1 MLESLGEGLALGLAT
16 GTACLASCGPV
27 YAAYLMSEERR
38 GWQPLRV
45 ILLLNL
51 GRFVAY
57 VAFGAAMGLLGGYIP
72 VSVRMPL
79 AYAGYLLFSVYLIV
93 SVARIQRAC
102 SGCGVSRFMRIT
114 RSPLLLGILTG
125 FSLCPAFLIA
135 ITGAFETSGALAGAL
150 LFTGF
155 FAGTTVYM
163 LPFALFGLLTKVR
176 WITTAARFLA
186 VAVAVYFGVVGVRGL
201 AAELLGGGPGTVEI
215 PGEGASGE
223 GASGET
229 EIFTVTEADTVYVLH
244 FPADTSDHGS
254 EMAGFLERRHG
265 WPPVRLLSAD
275 SGGWRRR
282 LEQLPPRAAVIA
294 PLWVDSAGAGPV
306 WRDSLR
312 MRLDSAGARV
322 LALEYVPWCSATP
335 ELLVAFLERYSFR
348 TPADGGFVFAV
359 ANPEDASEC
368 ATCPLQ

>member
-27 YAAYLMSEERR
+27 YATYLMSEERR

-93 SVARIQRAC
+93 SVARVHRAC

-125 FSLCPAFLIA
+125 FSICPAFLIA

-201 AAELLGGGPGTVEI
+201 AAELLGGGAGTVET
-215 PGEGASGE
+215 PGQEVSGE
-223 GASGET
+223 S
-229 EIFTVTEADTVYVLH
+229 EIFTITEADTVYVLH
-244 FPADTSDHGS
+244 FPADTADRGF
-254 EMAGFLERRHG
+254 EMAGFLDQRRG
-265 WPPVRLLSAD
+265 WPPVRLLGTDSA
-275 SGGWRRR
+275 GWRRS
-282 LEQLPPRAAVIA
+282 LEQLAPRAAVIA
-294 PLWVDSAGAGPV
+294 PLWVDSAGAGPA

-348 TPADGGFVFAV
+348 TSADGGFVFAV
-359 ANPEDASEC
+359 ANPEDASDC
-368 ATCPLQ
+368 ATCPLAQ

>member
-1 MLESLGEGLALGLAT
+1 MLESLSEGLALGLAT

-27 YAAYLMSEERR
+27 YATYLMSEERR

-45 ILLLNL
+45 IFLLSL

-57 VAFGAAMGLLGGYIP
+57 AGFGAAIGLLGGYISI
-72 VSVRMPL
+72 SVRMPL

-93 SVARIQRAC
+93 SVARIHRAC

-114 RSPLLLGILTG
+114 RSPFLLGILTG
-125 FSLCPAFLIA
+125 FSICPSFLMA
-135 ITGAFETSGALAGAL
+135 ITGAFEASGALAGAL

-163 LPFALFGLLTKVR
+163 LPFALFGMLTKLR

-201 AAELLGGGPGTVEI
+201 AAELFGGGGGTMETA
-215 PGEGASGE
+215 GEG
-223 GASGET
+223 GASEET
-229 EIFTVTEADTVYVLH
+229 EIFTITEADTVYVLH
-244 FPADTSDHGS
+244 FPADTTDRGF
-254 EMAGFLERRHG
+254 EMAGFLDRRRG
-265 WPPVRLLSAD
+265 WPPVSLLSAD
-275 SGGWRRR
+275 SVGWRRR
-282 LEQLPPRAAVIA
+282 LEQVPPKAAVIA
-294 PLWVDSAGAGPV
+294 PFWVDSAGAGPA

-312 MRLDSAGARV
+312 MHLDSAGARV

-348 TPADGGFVFAV
+348 TAADGGFVFAV
-359 ANPEDASEC
+359 ANPEDPSDC
-368 ATCPLQ
+368 ATCPLAQ

>member
-27 YAAYLMSEERR
+27 YATYLMSEERR

-45 ILLLNL
+45 IILLNL

-57 VAFGAAMGLLGGYIP
+57 VGFGAAIGLLGGYIP

-93 SVARIQRAC
+93 SVARVHRAC
-102 SGCGVSRFMRIT
+102 TGCGVSRFMRIT

-125 FSLCPAFLIA
+125 FSICPAFLIA

-176 WITTAARFLA
+176 WITKAARFLA

-201 AAELLGGGPGTVEI
+201 AAELFGGSGTMET
-215 PGEGASGE
+215 A
-223 GASGET
+223 GET
-229 EIFTVTEADTVYVLH
+229 EIFTITEADTVYVLH
-244 FPADTSDHGS
+244 FPADAADRGS
-254 EMAGFLERRHG
+254 EMARFLGRRRG
-265 WPPVRLLSAD
+265 WPPVRLLSSD
-275 SGGWRRR
+275 SAGWRRSLER
-282 LEQLPPRAAVIA
+282 LPSQAAVIA
-294 PLWVDSAGAGPV
+294 PFWVDSAGRGTG

-312 MRLDSAGARV
+312 MRLDSTGARV
-322 LALEYVPWCSATP
+322 LALEYAPWCSATP
-335 ELLVAFLERYSFR
+335 ELLVSFLERYSFR
-348 TPADGGFVFAV
+348 TPADGGFFFAV

-368 ATCPLQ
+368 ATCPLAQ

>member
-27 YAAYLMSEERR
+27 YATYLMSEERR

-57 VAFGAAMGLLGGYIP
+57 VAFGAAIGLLGGYIP

-93 SVARIQRAC
+93 SVARIHRAC

-114 RSPLLLGILTG
+114 RSPLLLGVLTG
-125 FSLCPAFLIA
+125 FSICPAFLIA
-135 ITGAFETSGALAGAL
+135 ITGAFEASGALAGAL

-176 WITTAARFLA
+176 WITTVARFLA

-201 AAELLGGGPGTVEI
+201 AAELMGGGAGTVET
-215 PGEGASGE
+215 PGQ

-229 EIFTVTEADTVYVLH
+229 EIFTITEADTVYMLY
-244 FPADTSDHGS
+244 FPADTADRGS
-254 EMAGFLERRHG
+254 EMAGFLDRRRG
-265 WPPVRLLSAD
+265 WPPVSLLSAD
-275 SGGWRRR
+275 SAGWRRR
-282 LEQLPPRAAVIA
+282 LERLPPRAAVIA
-294 PLWVDSAGAGPV
+294 PFWVDSAGAGPA

-335 ELLVAFLERYSFR
+335 EMLVSFLERYSFR
-348 TPADGGFVFAV
+348 TPAEGGFVFAV

-368 ATCPLQ
+368 ASCPLAQ